1 MKKLAVMVI
10 IVLMSVVCLGTA
22 QVMAADY
29 PTKNITCVIQ
39 WGAGGGTDNIMRPLC
54 TLAEKEL
61 GRSLIMQNMTGG
73 TGSIAT
79 QFVYDKAADGYTLLI
94 GAENPALYDTLK
106 ISKLTYKDFVPIF
119 LVGDETIGI
128 IVKSGSKYK
137 TLTDVVNDAKANPG
151 KVKFATAGK
160 GSTHWMVDAY
170 LSVITGA
177 KFTQIPYDSDAAART
192 AVLNG
197 ECDLSSCKIQSGLE
211 AYKAKQIDFLAV
223 IADKQVSSMPAVP
236 VITKE
241 YPGFSKYLPWG
252 GAFYG
257 VFAKNGTDAAVVSKL
272 GDAFKKAFN
281 NQKYQEL
288 LAHYSINP
296 IGTTGGEANEY
307 ITHWRTRTIEILE
320 SSGAISVK

>member
-1 MKKLAVMVI
+1 MKKLSAIIIIAVTA
-10 IVLMSVVCLGTA
+10 IVCSFTA
-22 QVMAADY
+22 QATAADY

-39 WGAGGGTDNIMRPLC
+39 WGAGGGTDNIMRPIC

-61 GRSLIMQNMTGG
+61 GRSLVMQNMTGG

-94 GAENPALYDTLK
+94 GAENPALYDALK
-106 ISKLTYKDFVPIF
+106 ISKLTYEDFVPVF

-137 TLTDVVNDAKANPG
+137 TLTDVIEDAKANPG
-151 KVKFATAGK
+151 KIKFATAGK

-170 LSVITGA
+170 LSVVTGA

-211 AYKAKQIDFLAV
+211 AYKAKQLNFLAV
-223 IADKQVSSMPAVP
+223 IADKQLSSMPDVP
-236 VITKE
+236 AITKE
-241 YPGFSKYLPWG
+241 YPGFGKYLPWG

-257 VFAKNGTDAAVVSKL
+257 VFAKKGTDAAIVSKL
-272 GDAFKKAFN
+272 GEAFKKAFDD
-281 NQKYQEL
+281 KGYQEL
-288 LAHYSINP
+288 LAHYTINP
-296 IGTTGGEANEY
+296 IGTVGAEANDY
-307 ITHWRTRTIEILE
+307 IANWRSRTIEILE
-320 SSGAISVK
+320 SSGAIEVK